1 MIGCKTSRGDFF
13 YLPKVLFSSLLN
25 GPQTDPLMSF
35 FFLFCLFACRMAIG
49 YEEVSSSQVR
59 RQRGTPLEMLTTSSL
74 VTAMS
79 AEELRLYNQV
89 HAEIS
94 LEISDGPTTSIVKEG
109 FASPSHRW

>member
-13 YLPKVLFSSLLN
+13 YLHKVLFSSLLN
-25 GPQTDPLMSF
+25 GPQTDPSCPF
-35 FFLFCLFACRMAIG
+35 FFCLFACRMAIG

-79 AEELRLYNQV
+79 AEELRLYSQV

-94 LEISDGPTTSIVKEG
+94 LEISDSPTTSIIKEG